1 MQMKPGV
8 RLTIS
13 GALAILLSSAG
24 VGRALTVPPVH
35 PNPNTARAG
44 VLRNGVL
51 TVALEA
57 KESLMQLEGAH
68 RSMMTIEAF
77 AEPGKAPLM
86 PGPLIRAPQGTEL
99 RLSIRNTLPVALT
112 LEVPATLRGGPGGAA
127 IDSVVVA
134 PGAVGHFDTRL
145 TTAGNYWYRATTPTG
160 AARAQLYA
168 GLLAGALVV
177 DSVGAPAQPNDR
189 VLVIMV
195 TGDSVWTAF
204 ADTADPSLAAPGRT
218 QRVGGFVHTING
230 LSWPATERLHA
241 TVGDSLHWRIL
252 NASNQPHPMH
262 LHGFYFRVDDYA
274 GPLVA
279 RFGQPKLGAM
289 EVTQLVSDF
298 ATMSISWL
306 PNRAGNWL
314 FHCHL
319 AIHNLPY
326 SQFGAPNDDA
336 MSDMSGLVLGVEVA
350 DRPGIVAS
358 GSPTP
363 SGARH
368 IRLVAE
374 SGQANPGTYFV
385 DTIVGALHH
394 PVIPMRF
401 VLEEGGRVVDGGSQF
416 SPELDLV
423 KGQPVAITV
432 VNHLAE
438 PTSVHWHGI
447 EVEDSYV
454 DGVPGFSGEGKRLTP
469 AIAPGD
475 SFVARFT
482 PPRAGTFMY
491 HAHVDEVSQQTAGME
506 GALIVR
512 DPGSSD
518 SAEDHVLFLKGLGGD
533 RKLPLSIN
541 GRSDPDTLIL
551 HVGRRARFRLMNLST
566 VNVSPL
572 VSLTARPDSAI
583 AMPRDTLTVRWKPLA
598 KDGFDMPLG
607 PQQVVAARQI
617 LAVGETYDF
626 EYTPRAA
633 GTLRLEYRTNGGQHR
648 LLIRVPIRVE

>member
-1 MQMKPGV
+1 MRIMTAV
-8 RLTIS
+8 ALIS
-13 GALAILLSSAG
+13 LALASGTAQALS
-24 VGRALTVPPVH
+24 VPPVR

-51 TVALEA
+51 TVTLEA
-57 KESLMQLEGAH
+57 KESLMRLEGAH
-68 RSMMTIEAF
+68 ATMMTVEAF

-99 RLSIRNTLPVALT
+99 RLSIHNTLPVALT

-145 TTAGNYWYRATTPTG
+145 TSSGNFWYRATTPTG
-160 AARAQLYA
+160 AARAQFYA

-189 VLVIMV
+189 VFVIML

-204 ADTADPSLAAPGRT
+204 ADTADPSVSGPGRT

-241 TVGDSLHWRIL
+241 TVGDSLHWRII

-274 GPLVA
+274 GPMVA

-289 EVTQLVSDF
+289 EVTQLMSDF
-298 ATMSISWL
+298 ATMTISWS
-306 PNRAGNWL
+306 PTRAGNWL

-326 SQFGAPNDDA
+326 SEFGAPNDDP

-350 DRPGIVAS
+350 DRPGVVAT
-358 GSPTP
+358 GSPAP
-363 SGARH
+363 AAERP

-374 SGQANPGTYFV
+374 SGHAKAGTYFL
-385 DTIVGALHH
+385 DTLAGTLDH
-394 PVIPMRF
+394 PVMPMHF
-401 VLEEGGRVVDGGSQF
+401 VLEESGRVVEGGAQF

-423 KGQPVAITV
+423 KGEPVAITI

-438 PTSVHWHGI
+438 PTSVHWHGV

-469 AIAPGD
+469 AIVPGD

-491 HAHVDEVSQQTAGME
+491 HAHVDEVAQQTAGME
-506 GALIVR
+506 GALIVH
-512 DPGSSD
+512 DPKSSD

-533 RKLPLSIN
+533 RKLPLGIN
-541 GRSDPDTLIL
+541 GRDDPDTVVL
-551 HVGRRARFRLMNLST
+551 HVGRTARFRLLNLST
-566 VNVSPL
+566 INVSPL
-572 VSLTARPDSAI
+572 VMLTARPDSAI
-583 AMPRDTLTVRWKPLA
+583 SMPRDTMTVRWTPVA
-598 KDGFDMPLG
+598 KDGFDLPLG
-607 PQQVVAARQI
+607 ATRPAPARQI

-626 EYTPRAA
+626 EYIPRAP
-633 GTLRLEYRTNGGQHR
+633 GNLRLEYRTNGGPHR